1 MEKKNRSSR
10 KDPASSSYSNARNQG
25 RQGNMRQART
35 LADATDPRTP
45 VRRRNDFEPE
55 YSARDEQDPSMPQ
68 RLTLPSVPSMPA
80 TSRDSTRHRAAH
92 SQSDRVSYRRGNRQS
107 SWDEYAQDGEE
118 WSNARY
124 PDEDA
129 YDYDTGRS
137 RAQSIARPLTLTHID
152 ELVEV
157 EQDEY
162 RDSARGLVPADS
174 VPDLVAW
181 RPPMPAQRK
190 PVYTRTI
197 ETARRHPWSVS
208 RIGLAL
214 IAIGVTLLL
223 SITGVG
229 EPSQPL
235 MAFYNAQAAGA
246 NAQNIGALVKPLTQG
261 KLVSQYDSV
270 AQYNEYWGAACSA
283 AVLAETLTAWG
294 VKGATI
300 GHMIDELGS
309 NISPYGGLLSY
320 SGFQKVAS
328 LHQMRSDYR
337 DNLSYKQMLYI
348 TNTLHLPLIVNVRIS
363 YGFYHFFSGGHFL
376 VMTAV
381 DSQGIRLVDSSLYYV
396 TYMPLS
402 VFNSMFTGRT
412 VLLLP
417 SAYTYTL
424 PSR

>member
-45 VRRRNDFEPE
+45 TRRRDDFEPE
-55 YSARDEQDPSMPQ
+55 YPEYSTRDGQSSLAPQ
-68 RLTLPSVPSMPA
+68 HLTLPSMPA
-80 TSRDSTRHRAAH
+80 ASRDSTRHR
-92 SQSDRVSYRRGNRQS
+92 RVNRQS
-107 SWDEYAQDGEE
+107 SWDEYAHDGED
-118 WSNARY
+118 WSSSRY
-124 PDEDA
+124 PGEGI
-129 YDYDTGRS
+129 DYDTGRS

-152 ELVEV
+152 EMVEV
-157 EQDEY
+157 EQAEY
-162 RDSARGLVPADS
+162 QSSARGLVPADS

-181 RPPMPAQRK
+181 RPPVPALRK

-208 RIGLAL
+208 RICLAL

-246 NAQNIGALVKPLTQG
+246 NAQNIGAMVKPLTQG

-270 AQYNEYWGAACSA
+270 AQYNTYWGAACSA

-300 GHMIDELGS
+300 GRMIDELGS
-309 NISPYGGLLSY
+309 NISPNGGLLSY
-320 SGFQKVAS
+320 SGFQNVAS
-328 LHQMRSDYR
+328 LHRMRSDFR
-337 DNLSYKQMLYI
+337 DNLSYKQMMYI

-376 VMTAV
+376 VMTAG
-381 DSQGIRLVDSSLYYV
+381 DSQGLRLVDSSLYYV

-417 SAYTYTL
+417 SDYTYTL

>member
-1 MEKKNRSSR
+1 MEKKTRSSR
-10 KDPASSSYSNARNQG
+10 KDPASSSKSNARNQSQQG
-25 RQGNMRQART
+25 RARQART

-45 VRRRNDFEPE
+45 MRRRDDFEPD
-55 YSARDEQDPSMPQ
+55 YSARDAQAPSMPPH
-68 RLTLPSVPSMPA
+68 LTLPSVPAMPA
-80 TSRDSTRHRAAH
+80 TSRDSTRHRSAH
-92 SQSDRVSYRRGNRQS
+92 SLSDRASHRRGNRQS
-107 SWDEYAQDGEE
+107 SWDEYAQNGED
-118 WSNARY
+118 WSAFGY
-124 PDEDA
+124 SDDEEDT
-129 YDYDTGRS
+129 YDTGRS
-137 RAQSIARPLTLTHID
+137 RAHSVARPLALARIE
-152 ELVEV
+152 ELVED
-157 EQDEY
+157 EQEEY
-162 RDSARGLVPADS
+162 PGGARGLVPADS

-190 PVYTRTI
+190 PVYTRAI
-197 ETARRHPWSVS
+197 ETARRNPWSVS

-223 SITGVG
+223 SIAGVG

-246 NAQNIGALVKPLTQG
+246 NAQNIAALVKPLTQG
-261 KLVSQYDSV
+261 KLVNQYDSV

-300 GHMIDELGS
+300 GRMIDELGS
-309 NISPYGGLLSY
+309 NISPNGGLLSY
-320 SGFQKVAS
+320 SGFQNVAS
-328 LHQMRSDYR
+328 LHRMRSDFR
-337 DNLSYKQMLYI
+337 DNLSYKQMMYI

-376 VMTAV
+376 VMTAG
-381 DSQGIRLVDSSLYYV
+381 DSQGLRLVDSSLYYV

-417 SAYTYTL
+417 SDYTYTL

>member
-1 MEKKNRSSR
+1 MEKKTRSSR
-10 KDPASSSYSNARNQG
+10 KDPASSSKSNA
-25 RQGNMRQART
+25 RQART

-45 VRRRNDFEPE
+45 VRRRDDFEPE
-55 YSARDEQDPSMPQ
+55 YSARDAQAPSMPPH
-68 RLTLPSVPSMPA
+68 LTLPSVPSMPA
-80 TSRDSTRHRAAH
+80 LSRDSTRHRSAH
-92 SQSDRVSYRRGNRQS
+92 SLSDRTSHRRRNQQS
-107 SWDEYAQDGEE
+107 SWDEYAQNGED
-118 WSNARY
+118 WSASGY
-124 PDEDA
+124 SDDEDN
-129 YDYDTGRS
+129 YDTGRS
-137 RAQSIARPLTLTHID
+137 RAHSVARPLALARIE
-152 ELVEV
+152 ELVED
-157 EQDEY
+157 EQEEEY
-162 RDSARGLVPADS
+162 RGGARGLVPADS

-181 RPPMPAQRK
+181 RPPMPVQRK

-208 RIGLAL
+208 RICLAL

-246 NAQNIGALVKPLTQG
+246 NAQNIAALVKPLTQG
-261 KLVSQYDSV
+261 KLVNQYDSV

-300 GHMIDELGS
+300 GRMIDELGS
-309 NISPYGGLLSY
+309 NISPNGGLLSY
-320 SGFQKVAS
+320 SGFQNVAS
-328 LHQMRSDYR
+328 LHRMRSDFR
-337 DNLSYKQMLYI
+337 DNLSYKQMMYI

-376 VMTAV
+376 VMTAG
-381 DSQGIRLVDSSLYYV
+381 DSQGIRLVDSSLYFV

-417 SAYTYTL
+417 SDYTYNL

>member
-10 KDPASSSYSNARNQG
+10 KDPANSSYSNARNQS
-25 RQGNMRQART
+25 RQGNTRQART

-45 VRRRNDFEPE
+45 ARRRDDFEPE
-55 YSARDEQDPSMPQ
+55 YSARDGQSPSMPQ
-68 RLTLPSVPSMPA
+68 HLTLPSVPSIPA
-80 TSRDSTRHRAAH
+80 ASRDSTRHR
-92 SQSDRVSYRRGNRQS
+92 RVNRQA
-107 SWDEYAQDGEE
+107 SWDEYAQDGED
-118 WSNARY
+118 WSSSRY
-124 PDEDA
+124 PGDNA

-152 ELVEV
+152 EMVEV
-157 EQDEY
+157 EQEEY
-162 RDSARGLVPADS
+162 QSTARGLVPADS

-181 RPPMPAQRK
+181 RPPLPAQRK

-208 RIGLAL
+208 RICLAL

-261 KLVSQYDSV
+261 KLVSQYDSA
-270 AQYNEYWGAACSA
+270 AQYNTYWGAACSA

-294 VKGATI
+294 VKDATI
-300 GHMIDELGS
+300 GRMIDELGS

-328 LHQMRSDYR
+328 LHQMRSDFR

-376 VMTAV
+376 VMTAG

-402 VFNSMFTGRT
+402 VFTSMFTGRT

-417 SAYTYTL
+417 SDYTYNL